1 MRGATDPVTKEADV
15 PNQRYRRIVNRIE
28 ELALARIG
36 EPTHIPDLCADAG
49 IGERAMR
56 NAFHAIHQC
65 PPYRR
70 LREYRMSKARKA
82 LLSPG
87 TAWTVTEIAMHYGF
101 FELGRFSVEYRMLFG
116 ESPSM
121 TLRRSRRGHFARREV
136 ETP

>member
-1 MRGATDPVTKEADV
+1 MRSVLATGSGAKETNV

-28 ELALARIG
+28 ELALSRIG
-36 EPTHIPDLCADAG
+36 EPVHIQELCADAG
-49 IGERAMR
+49 IGERVLR

-70 LREYRMSKARKA
+70 LREYRMTEAREA

-87 TAWTVTEIAMHYGF
+87 AASTVTEIAMHYGF

-116 ESPSM
+116 ESPSV
-121 TLRRSRRGHFARREV
+121 TLRRSRRGRFARRG
-136 ETP
+136 